1 MKLLEQSKMKNIN
14 KLNNKV
20 RVIVK
25 NAKKDNIRN
34 IIIMTSYLI
43 ILAIIGF
50 AIQVV

>member
-1 MKLLEQSKMKNIN
+1 MKNIN

>member
-1 MKLLEQSKMKNIN
+1 MKNIN

-20 RVIVK
+20 RVIAK